1 MSLNSLTALLWRER
15 ELLDLLEFKMEE
27 QQLLLV
33 AGKTQWLDRAT
44 KEIDSVVQKVSSASL
59 ARAVESSAVAA
70 SLGLDGESPLG
81 ELTAAVTDPAWREV
95 LENHLTALRSSV
107 ERISALKETNTTI
120 LRGAQRATQETLASL
135 DADTYTYDSQRRG
148 GSGDASPRLLD
159 TEL

>member
-1 MSLNSLTALLWRER
+1 MSLNSLTARLWRER

-44 KEIDSVVQKVSSASL
+44 REIDTVVEKVSTASL
-59 ARAVESSAVAA
+59 ARAVESAEVAA
-70 SLGLDGESPLG
+70 SLGLDSDAPLG
-81 ELTAAVTDPAWREV
+81 RITAATADLAWREV
-95 LENHLTALRSSV
+95 LENHLTALRATA
-107 ERISALKETNTTI
+107 ERISALKETNTAI

-135 DADTYTYDSQRRG
+135 DSATYTYDPQRRG
-148 GSGDASPRLLD
+148 GAEASPRLLD